1 MRLGPEWQGSAYS
14 DSTKQII
21 LREIA
26 TRPGKSYQQIA
37 EVLGL
42 DPARVKSF
50 LNGEGRD
57 RYGLTV
63 HSRRWYCVSPAAP
76 PPSRAAAGEPPPS
89 SQSPQPEP
97 LPAPL
102 ADPAATPKP
111 TKPATSAQP
120 ARPPATADLQSSV
133 CASLA
138 AMPILQATLKASL
151 MARPSV
157 EMALAEQQFEGLDD
171 RLKTELLT
179 RMANLQAAPQPPGST
194 RRGQSS
200 PWSWLVILLVAA
212 GLASFV
218 INLSRPGTP
227 PVAPALR
234 R

>member
-1 MRLGPEWQGSAYS
+1 MRLGPEWQGSTYS

-26 TRPGKSYQQIA
+26 TRPGKSHQQIA

-50 LNGEGRD
+50 LIGEGRD

-102 ADPAATPKP
+102 AHPAATPKP

-157 EMALAEQQFEGLDD
+157 EMALAEPQFEGLDD

-194 RRGQSS
+194 RRSQSS

-227 PVAPALR
+227 PVAPAVR